1 MRVWRVLSLML
12 LAWLLLSLTLLP
24 VQAQDKSLYWAN
36 YDVDL
41 TVQPDGCFRV
51 VETQELVFTAGT
63 FRFGVRSIPTANTSS
78 IDQVQVSELG
88 GQAYSRSS
96 SGDPY
101 TFDVNQAGGDLNI
114 RYNFPPTNDASRTI
128 VIEYTVC
135 GGLLY
140 YPAGDQLVWKAVPS
154 NDSFPI
160 QNASVTVHLPDGAT
174 IANYDATGPSGT
186 ATLIDNNQGVRFV
199 ADEPIRPGSSDF
211 AVRVQWPHGIVAGQ
225 PAAWQTTMDRQDQVE
240 PIANLGVLALTIFVL
255 VGSSLLLYLLWYSKG
270 RDAPVKLPAEWIPE
284 PPSDLPAGMVGTLID
299 EKADNKDVIATLV
312 DLARRG
318 VLAIQEESKPGLF
331 GIGSTQEFT
340 YHLEN
345 ADLPMRPYEKLLVD
359 KLFDGEQSKK
369 LSELRDKFYVYMGQ
383 VQKGIYQAVVDEG
396 YFPSSPERV
405 RTTYAGLGVAALL
418 LAFVVGCLSMLFL
431 TEWSA
436 FALCLPVAFVAPAV
450 GLIVLARHMPRKSPS
465 GAEEAA
471 KWLAFKR
478 YMENIE
484 QYSKVEE
491 VQQIFDRFLPYAVAF
506 GLERSWIAKF
516 AQANTPPPPWY
527 YPGSYMGPRPRG
539 WGWWGVGS
547 ALGPSGGP
555 SPRPEG
561 GGTGGSVPSMSDAS
575 RGMGAGLSG
584 MSAGLGGMLTAA
596 TGALTSRPASVAGSG
611 SWSSSGGSWSGGGG
625 FSGGG
630 WSGGGGFSGGGG
642 GGSSFG

>member
-1 MRVWRVLSLML
+1 MRAKRVIGLIL
-12 LAWLLLSLTLLP
+12 LVWLLVSSVTQS
-24 VQAQDKSLYWAN
+24 VYAQDKSLYWGN
-36 YDVDL
+36 YDVAI

-51 VETQELVFTAGT
+51 VETQELVFTVGE
-63 FRFGVRSIPTANTSS
+63 FRFGVRSIPTESTSS
-78 IDQVQVSELG
+78 IDAVQVSELG
-88 GQAYSRSS
+88 GQVYTRSS
-96 SGDPY
+96 SGEPY
-101 TFDVNQAGGDLNI
+101 TFDVNQAGGNLNV
-114 RYNFPPTNDASRTI
+114 RYNFPPTSDASRTI

-140 YPAGDQLVWKAVPS
+140 YPGGDQLVWQAVPS

-160 QNASVTVHLPDGAT
+160 QNASVTVHLPSGAT
-174 IANYDATGPSGT
+174 VANYDATGPSGT
-186 ATLIDNNQGVRFV
+186 ATLIDNNQGVYFV
-199 ADEPIRPGSSDF
+199 ADEPIRPGSSNF

-225 PAAWQTTMDRQDQVE
+225 PASWQVAMDRQDQIE
-240 PIANLGVLALTIFVL
+240 PVANLGMLALTIFVL
-255 VGSSLLLYLLWYSKG
+255 VGGSLLLYLLWYSKG

-284 PPSDLPAGMVGTLID
+284 PPSELPAGMVGTLID
-299 EKADNKDVIATLV
+299 ERADTKDVIATLV

-359 KLFDGEQSKK
+359 KLFDGASSKQ
-369 LSELRDKFYVYMGQ
+369 LSELRDKFYVAMGQ
-383 VQKGIYQAVVDEG
+383 VQKSLYQSVVEDG
-396 YFPSSPERV
+396 YFPRSPERV
-405 RTTYAGLGVAALL
+405 RTMYAGLGIAALL
-418 LAFVVGCLSMLFL
+418 MAFVVGCVVMMVAVN
-431 TEWSA
+431 WSA
-436 FALCLPVAFVAPAV
+436 FALCLPVAFAVPAV
-450 GLIVLARHMPRKSPS
+450 GLIVLARHMPRKTDT

-484 QYSKVEE
+484 QYTKVEE

-516 AQANTPPPPWY
+516 ARVDTPPPPWY
-527 YPGSYMGPRPRG
+527 YPGQYMGPRPRG
-539 WGWWGVGS
+539 WGWWGVGP
-547 ALGPSGGP
+547 AMGPTSGP
-555 SPRPEG
+555 APRPAEG
-561 GGTGGSVPSMSDAS
+561 GGGAPSMSDMS
-575 RGMGAGLSG
+575 RGMGAGLAG

-596 TGALTSRPASVAGSG
+596 TGALTSRPAPVSGSG
-611 SWSSSGGSWSGGGG
+611 SWSSSGGSWSGGSG

>member
-1 MRVWRVLSLML
+1 MRAWRILSLML
-12 LAWLLLSLTLLP
+12 LVWLLVSLVPLP
-24 VQAQDKSLYWAN
+24 VEAQDRSLYWGN
-36 YDVDL
+36 YDVDI

-51 VETQELVFTAGT
+51 VETQELVFTVGT
-63 FRFGVRSIPTANTSS
+63 FRFGVRTIPTEFTSS
-78 IDQVQVSELG
+78 IDAVQVSELG
-88 GQAYSRSS
+88 GQRYSRSS
-96 SGDPY
+96 SGEPY
-101 TFDVNQAGGDLNI
+101 TFDVNQTGGDLNI
-114 RYNFPPTNDASRTI
+114 RYNFPPTSDDSRTI

-140 YPAGDQLVWKAVPS
+140 YPGGDQLVWQAVPS
-154 NDSFPI
+154 NGSFPI
-160 QNASVTVHLPDGAT
+160 QNASVTVHLSNGAT
-174 IANYDATGPSGT
+174 ITNYDATGPSGT

-199 ADEPIRPGSSDF
+199 ADEPIRPGSSNF
-211 AVRVQWPHGIVAGQ
+211 AVRVQWPSGIVAGQ
-225 PAAWQTTMDRQDQVE
+225 PAEWQAAMDRRDQVE

-255 VGSSLLLYLLWYSKG
+255 VGGSLLLYLLWYSKG
-270 RDAPVKLPAEWIPE
+270 RDAPVKLPADWIAE
-284 PPSDLPAGMVGTLID
+284 PPGDLPAGMVGTLVD
-299 EKADNKDVIATLV
+299 ERADTKDVMATLV

-318 VLAIQEESKPGLF
+318 VLAIQEESKAGLF

-345 ADLPMRPYEKLLVD
+345 ANLPMRPYEKLLVD

-369 LSELRDKFYVYMGQ
+369 LSELRDKFYVHMGQ
-383 VQKGIYQAVVDEG
+383 LQKGLYQAVVDEG

-405 RTTYAGLGVAALL
+405 RTTYAGLGVAALS
-418 LAFVVGCLSMLFL
+418 LAFVVGCLATLFL
-431 TEWSA
+431 AEWSA
-436 FALCLPVAFVAPAV
+436 FALCLPVAFAVPAI
-450 GLIVLARHMPRKSPS
+450 GLIVLARYMPRKSAN

-484 QYSKVEE
+484 QYTKVEE

-506 GLERSWIAKF
+506 GLEKSWIAKF
-516 AQANTPPPPWY
+516 ARVDTPPPPWY
-527 YPGSYMGPRPRG
+527 YPGPYMGPRPRG
-539 WGWWGVGS
+539 WGWWGVGPMM
-547 ALGPSGGP
+547 GPSTGP

-561 GGTGGSVPSMSDAS
+561 GGGAPNMSDMS
-575 RGMGAGLSG
+575 RGMGAGLAG

-596 TGALTSRPASVAGSG
+596 TGALTSRPGPVAGSG
-611 SWSSSGGSWSGGGG
+611 SWSAGGGSWSGGGG

>member
-1 MRVWRVLSLML
+1 MRAWRVVSLL
-12 LAWLLLSLTLLP
+12 ILAWLLVSLAP
-24 VQAQDKSLYWAN
+24 MPAAAQDRSLYWGN
-36 YDVDL
+36 YDVDI

-51 VETQELVFTAGT
+51 VETQELVFTVGT
-63 FRFGVRSIPTANTSS
+63 FRFGVRTIPTEFTSS
-78 IDQVQVSELG
+78 IDDVRVGELG
-88 GQAYSRSS
+88 GQAYTRSS

-101 TFDVNQAGGDLNI
+101 TFDVNQSGGDLNI
-114 RYNFPPTNDASRTI
+114 RYNFPPTSDDSRTI

-154 NDSFPI
+154 NGSFPI

-174 IANYDATGPSGT
+174 ITNYDATGPSGT
-186 ATLIDNNQGVRFV
+186 ATLIENNQGVRFV
-199 ADEPIRPGSSDF
+199 ADEPIRPGGSDF
-211 AVRVQWPHGIVAGQ
+211 AVRVQWPNGIVAGQ
-225 PAAWQTTMDRQDQVE
+225 PAGWQTAMDRQDQIE
-240 PIANLGVLALTIFVL
+240 PVANLGVLALTIFVL
-255 VGSSLLLYLLWYSKG
+255 VGGSLLLYLLWYSKG

-299 EKADNKDVIATLV
+299 ERADTKDVIATLV

-318 VLAIQEESKPGLF
+318 VLAIQEESKPGAF
-331 GIGSTQEFT
+331 GIGATQEYT

-345 ADLPMRPYEKLLVD
+345 DALPMRPYEKLLVD
-359 KLFDGEQSKK
+359 KLFDGEKSKK
-369 LSELRDKFYVYMGQ
+369 LSDLREKFYTTMGQ
-383 VQKGIYQAVVDEG
+383 VQKGLYQAVVDEG
-396 YFPSSPERV
+396 HFPSSPERV
-405 RTTYAGLGVAALL
+405 RTSYAGLGVVALL
-418 LAFVVGCLSMLFL
+418 LAFVVGCLAMFFL
-431 TEWSA
+431 AEWSA
-436 FALCLPVAFVAPAV
+436 FALCLPVAFAVPAI
-450 GLIVLARHMPRKSPS
+450 GLIVLARYMPRKSPR

-506 GLERSWIAKF
+506 GLEKSWIAKF
-516 AQANTPPPPWY
+516 ARVDTPPPPWY
-527 YPGSYMGPRPRG
+527 YPGPYMGPRPRG
-539 WGWWGVGS
+539 WGWWGVGPV
-547 ALGPSGGP
+547 LGPSIGP

-561 GGTGGSVPSMSDAS
+561 GGGAPSMSDMS
-575 RGMGAGLSG
+575 RGMGAGLAG

-596 TGALTSRPASVAGSG
+596 TGALTSRPAAQAGTG
-611 SWSSSGGSWSGGGG
+611 SWSSGGGSWSGGGG

>member
-1 MRVWRVLSLML
+1 MRALRVLSLIL
-12 LAWLLLSLTLLP
+12 LAWLLASPMSQLAY
-24 VQAQDKSLYWAN
+24 AQDKSLYWGN
-36 YDVDL
+36 YDVDIA
-41 TVQPDGCFRV
+41 VQPDGCFRV
-51 VETQELVFTAGT
+51 AETQELVFTVGT
-63 FRFGVRSIPTANTSS
+63 FRFGVRTIPTASTSS
-78 IDQVQVSELG
+78 IDDVQVSELG
-88 GQAYSRSS
+88 GQVYTRSS

-101 TFDVNQAGGDLNI
+101 TFDVNQAGGNLNV
-114 RYNFPPTNDASRTI
+114 RYNFPPTSDASRTV

-140 YPAGDQLVWKAVPS
+140 YPGGDQLVWQAVPS

-160 QNASVTVHLPDGAT
+160 QNSSVTVHLPNGAT
-174 IANYDATGPSGT
+174 ITNYDATGPSGA
-186 ATLIDNNQGVRFV
+186 ATLIENNQGVRFV
-199 ADEPIRPGSSDF
+199 ADEPIRPGSSNF
-211 AVRVQWPHGIVAGQ
+211 AVRVQWPSGIVAGQ
-225 PAAWQTTMDRQDQVE
+225 PADWQQAMDRQDQIE
-240 PIANLGVLALTIFVL
+240 PVANLGVLALTVFVL

-284 PPSDLPAGMVGTLID
+284 PPSDLPAGMVGALID
-299 EKADNKDVIATLV
+299 ERADAKDVIATLV

-369 LSELRDKFYVYMGQ
+369 LSDLRNKFYATMGQ
-383 VQKGIYQAVVDEG
+383 VQKDLYQSLVDEG

-405 RTTYAGLGVAALL
+405 RTTYAGLGVAALI
-418 LAFVVGCLSMLFL
+418 LAFVVGCLAMFILAQ
-431 TEWSA
+431 WSP
-436 FALCLPVAFVAPAV
+436 FALCLPVAFVLPAI
-450 GLIVLARHMPRKSPS
+450 GLIVLARHMPRKSDH

-478 YMENIE
+478 YMENLE
-484 QYSKVEE
+484 QYTKVEE

-506 GLERSWIAKF
+506 GLDRSWIAKF
-516 AQANTPPPPWY
+516 ARVDTPPPPWY
-527 YPGSYMGPRPRG
+527 YPGPYMGPRPRG
-539 WGWWGVGS
+539 WGWWGAGP
-547 ALGPSGGP
+547 ALGPSTGP
-555 SPRPEG
+555 APRPEG
-561 GGTGGSVPSMSDAS
+561 GGGGMPSMSDAS
-575 RGMGAGLSG
+575 RGMGAGLAG
-584 MSAGLGGMLTAA
+584 MSAGLGGMLTAT
-596 TGALTSRPASVAGSG
+596 TGALTSRPASVSGSG
-611 SWSSSGGSWSGGGG
+611 SWSSGGGSWSGGGG

>member
-1 MRVWRVLSLML
+1 MRALRVFSLLL
-12 LAWLLLSLTLLP
+12 LAWLLASSVPLP
-24 VQAQDKSLYWAN
+24 ALAQDKSLYWAN
-36 YDVDL
+36 YDVDI

-51 VETQELVFTAGT
+51 VETQELVFTVGT
-63 FRFGVRSIPTANTSS
+63 FRFGQRTIPTEFTAS
-78 IDQVQVSELG
+78 IDDVQVSELG
-88 GQAYSRSS
+88 GQRYTRSS
-96 SGDPY
+96 SGEPY
-101 TFDVNQAGGDLNI
+101 TFDVNQTGGDLNV
-114 RYNFPPTNDASRTI
+114 RYNFPPTSDDSRTI

-140 YPAGDQLVWKAVPS
+140 YPAGDQLVWQAVPS
-154 NDSFPI
+154 NGSFPI
-160 QNASVTVHLPDGAT
+160 QNASVTVRLPDGAT
-174 IANYDATGPSGT
+174 VANYDATGPSGT

-211 AVRVQWPHGIVAGQ
+211 AVRVQWPSGIVAGQ
-225 PAAWQTTMDRQDQVE
+225 PADWQTAMDRQDQIE
-240 PIANLGVLALTIFVL
+240 PVANLGVLALTIFVL
-255 VGSSLLLYLLWYSKG
+255 VGGSLLLYLLWYSKG
-270 RDAPVKLPAEWIPE
+270 RDAPVKLPADWIAE
-284 PPSDLPAGMVGTLID
+284 PPGDLPAGMVGTLID
-299 EKADNKDVIATLV
+299 ERADTKDVMATLL

-318 VLAIQEESKPGLF
+318 VLAIQEETKAGLF

-345 ADLPMRPYEKLLVD
+345 ANLPMRPYEKLLVD

-369 LSELRDKFYVYMGQ
+369 LSDLREKFYVHMSR
-383 VQKGIYQAVVDEG
+383 VQKDLYQAVVDEG

-405 RTTYAGLGVAALL
+405 RTTYAGLGVAALI
-418 LAFVVGCLSMLFL
+418 LAFIVGCLAMLFL
-431 TEWSA
+431 AEWSA
-436 FALCLPVAFVAPAV
+436 FALCLPVAFAVPAI
-450 GLIVLARHMPRKSPS
+450 GLIVLARYMPRKSAN

-484 QYSKVEE
+484 QYTKVEE

-516 AQANTPPPPWY
+516 ARVDTPPPPWY
-527 YPGSYMGPRPRG
+527 YPGPYMGPRPRG
-539 WGWWGVGS
+539 WGWWGVGPMM
-547 ALGPSGGP
+547 GPSTGS

-561 GGTGGSVPSMSDAS
+561 GGGAPSMSDMS
-575 RGMGAGLSG
+575 RGMGAGLAG

-596 TGALTSRPASVAGSG
+596 TGALTSRPGPVAGSG
-611 SWSSSGGSWSGGGG
+611 SWSAGGGSWSGGGG

>member
-1 MRVWRVLSLML
+1 MRSVVHVVSLLVLVSLL
-12 LAWLLLSLTLLP
+12 ISAAASP
-24 VQAQDKSLYWAN
+24 AYAQDRSLYWGS
-36 YDVDL
+36 YDVVI

-63 FRFGVRSIPTANTSS
+63 FRFGNRTIPTEFTSG
-78 IDQVQVSELG
+78 IDNVRVSELDG
-88 GQAYSRSS
+88 EVYRRSA
-96 SGDPY
+96 SGEPF
-101 TFDVNQAGGDLNI
+101 TFDVTQSGGDINI
-114 RYNFPPTNDASRTI
+114 RYNFPPTSDASRTI

-140 YPAGDQLVWKAVPS
+140 YPDGDQLVWQAVPS
-154 NDSFPI
+154 NSAFPI
-160 QNASVTVHLPDGAT
+160 QNASVTVRLPDGVT
-174 IANYDATGPSGT
+174 IDNYDATGPAGT

-199 ADEPIRPGSSDF
+199 ASEPIRAGGRNF
-211 AVRVQWPHGIVAGQ
+211 AVRVQWPSGLVAGQ
-225 PAAWQTTMDRQDQVE
+225 PAAWQVAMDRQDQIE

-255 VGSSLLLYLLWYSKG
+255 VIGLLGLYLLWYSKG

-299 EKADNKDVIATLV
+299 EHADTKDVMATLV

-331 GIGSTQEFT
+331 GIGKTQEFT

-345 ADLPMRPYEKLLVD
+345 AALPMRPYEKLLVD

-369 LSELRDKFYVYMGQ
+369 LSDLREKFYVTMGQ
-383 VQKGIYQAVVDEG
+383 VQKGLYQSLVDEG
-396 YFPSSPERV
+396 YFPRSPEKV
-405 RTTYAGLGVAALL
+405 RTSYAGLGVAALI
-418 LAFVVGCLSMLFL
+418 LAFAVGCLAVILL
-431 TEWSA
+431 VQWSSLA
-436 FALCLPVAFVAPAV
+436 ICLPVAFAIPAI
-450 GLIVLARHMPRKSPS
+450 GLIVLARYMPRKSAD

-484 QYSKVEE
+484 RYTKVDE
-491 VQQIFDRFLPYAVAF
+491 VKEIFDRYLPYAIAF
-506 GLERSWIAKF
+506 GLEKSWIAKF
-516 AQANTPPPPWY
+516 ARVDAPPPPWY
-527 YPGSYMGPRPRG
+527 HTGPYMGPRPRG
-539 WGWWGVGS
+539 WGWWGAGPI
-547 ALGPSGGP
+547 AGPSMGP

-561 GGTGGSVPSMSDAS
+561 GGPGMPTMNDMS
-575 RGMGAGLSG
+575 RGMGAGLAG
-584 MSAGLGGMLTAA
+584 MSAGLGGMLAA
-596 TGALTSRPASVAGSG
+596 SAGALTSRPAAQAGSG
-611 SWSSSGGSWSGGGG
+611 SWSAGGGSWSGGGG

>member
-1 MRVWRVLSLML
+1 MRVVR
-12 LAWLLLSLTLLP
+12 LLLLVSLFITFAPLP
-24 VQAQDKSLYWAN
+24 AQAQDRSLYWGN
-36 YDVDL
+36 YDVDI

-63 FRFGVRSIPTANTSS
+63 FRFGVRTIPTEFTSS
-78 IDQVQVSELG
+78 IDNVQVRELG
-88 GQAYSRSS
+88 GEAYRRSA

-101 TFDVNQAGGDLNI
+101 TFDVTRSGGDLNV
-114 RYNFPPTNDASRTI
+114 RYNFPPTSDDSRTI

-140 YPAGDQLVWKAVPS
+140 YAGGDQLVWQAVPS
-154 NDSFPI
+154 NSTFPI
-160 QNASVTVHLPDGAT
+160 QNASVTVHLPNGVT
-174 IANYDATGPSGT
+174 IDNYDATGPRGA
-186 ATLIDNNQGVRFV
+186 ATLLDNGQGVRFT
-199 ADEPIRPGSSDF
+199 ASEPIRAGGPTF
-211 AVRVQWPHGIVAGQ
+211 AVRVQWPSGRVAGQ
-225 PAAWQTTMDRQDQVE
+225 PAAWQEAMDRQDRIA
-240 PIANLGVLALTIFVL
+240 PIANLAIMAVTALVL
-255 VGSSLLLYLLWYSKG
+255 VGGLLGLYLLWYSRG

-299 EKADNKDVIATLV
+299 ERADTKDVMATLV

-318 VLAIQEESKPGLF
+318 VLAIQEQTSPGLF
-331 GIGSTQEFT
+331 GIGKTQEFT

-369 LSELRDKFYVYMGQ
+369 LSELRNKFYVHISQ
-383 VQKGIYQAVVDEG
+383 VQRGLYEATVAEG
-396 YFPSSPERV
+396 YFPRSPERV
-405 RTTYAGLGVAALL
+405 RTSYAGTGVAALI
-418 LAFVVGCLSMLFL
+418 LAFVVGC
-431 TEWSA
+431 
-436 FALCLPVAFVAPAV
+436 FALIFLAQWSGLAICLPVAFAIPAI
-450 GLIVLARHMPRKSPS
+450 GLIVLARYMPRKSEQ

-471 KWLAFKR
+471 KWMAFKR

-484 QYSKVEE
+484 QYTKVDEAKE
-491 VQQIFDRFLPYAVAF
+491 IFDRFLPYAIAF
-506 GLERSWIAKF
+506 GLESGWIATF
-516 AQANTPPPPWY
+516 AKVDAPPPPWY
-527 YPGSYMGPRPRG
+527 HSGPYMGPRPRG
-539 WGWWGVGS
+539 WGWWGAGPAVG
-547 ALGPSGGP
+547 PTMGP

-561 GGTGGSVPSMSDAS
+561 GGPGMPTMSDMS
-575 RGMGAGLSG
+575 RGMGAGLAG

-596 TGALTSRPASVAGSG
+596 TGALTSRPASTAGSG
-611 SWSSSGGSWSGGGG
+611 SWSAGGGSWSGGGG